1 MLGNGMSRKMTEDVR
16 RVLEDGTE
24 GEEERNGQE
33 VKWRRRRRRSERRN
47 EVGRFLITLE

>member
-16 RVLEDGTE
+16 RVLEDRSE

-33 VKWRRRRRRSERRN
+33 VKWRRRSERRN
-47 EVGRFLITLE
+47 LVGRFLITLE